1 MNRSLGILLVKLAV
15 SGGLLYWVL
24 GSIDRA
30 QLFEAVSELDPVL
43 LCIAFVVLVMQYPLG
58 ALRWRELLRLIGL
71 ELETREV
78 IRIHLVGVFLNQMLP
93 SALGGDAY
101 RVWSAGRGGK
111 GWGRAVCSVLLDR
124 VAALMIL
131 VLLLAAMLPHLATIL
146 PDGPVT
152 DSLVMLVIAA
162 MLVMPA
168 GFALARPAAR
178 VLDRIRFLRKLAPIA
193 MNANLLWSEG
203 GASLRIAVF
212 GLMTQLSTAACVW
225 LVARAAGADIG
236 FFTML
241 GLTLPV
247 LLTLAVPISIA
258 GWGVREGAMIFALGL
273 VGIPAETGLLISLV
287 WGGLSLTGGVM
298 SGAAFLVQAPE
309 RKKLATY
316 AAEAG
321 ALGERDAEL

>member
-1 MNRSLGILLVKLAV
+1 MNRSVLILLAKLAV

-30 QLFEAVSELDPVL
+30 RLFEAVSELDPVL
-43 LCIAFVVLVMQYPLG
+43 LCAAFVVLVVQYPFG

-71 ELETREV
+71 DMETREV

-111 GWGRAVCSVLLDR
+111 GWGRALCSVLLDR

-152 DSLVMLVIAA
+152 ESLVALVAAA
-162 MLVMPA
+162 MIIMPLC
-168 GFALARPAAR
+168 FALARPVAR
-178 VLDRIRFLRKLAPIA
+178 VLDKIRFLRKLAPIA

-203 GASLRIAVF
+203 GASFRIAFF
-212 GLMTQLSTAACVW
+212 GLMTQFSTAVCVW
-225 LVARAAGADIG
+225 LVTRAAGTDID
-236 FFTML
+236 FFTVL

-273 VGIPAETGLLISLV
+273 VGVPAETGLLISLV

-298 SGAAFLVQAPE
+298 SGVAFLLQAPE

-321 ALGERDAEL
+321 SLGDRDSEH

>member
-1 MNRSLGILLVKLAV
+1 MNRSVLILLVKLAV
-15 SGGLLYWVL
+15 SGGLLFWVL

-30 QLFEAVSELDPVL
+30 RLFDAVLDLDPVL
-43 LCIAFVVLVMQYPLG
+43 LCASFAVLVMQYPLG

-71 ELETREV
+71 DMDTREV

-101 RVWSAGRGGK
+101 RVWSAGRGGR

-124 VAALMIL
+124 VAALMVL

-152 DSLVMLVIAA
+152 ESLVMLVLVAIV
-162 MLVMPA
+162 VMPV
-168 GFALARPAAR
+168 GFALARPVGR
-178 VLDRIRFLRKLAPIA
+178 LLDRMRFLRKLAPIA

-225 LVARAAGADIG
+225 LIALAAGADIG

-273 VGIPAETGLLISLV
+273 VGIPAESGLLISLV
-287 WGGLSLTGGVM
+287 WGALSLTGGVI
-298 SGAAFLVQAPE
+298 SGVAFLLQAPE
-309 RKKLATY
+309 REKLATY

-321 ALGERDAEL
+321 ALGERDAEH